1 MRIGLNFHC
10 CDRCLSGVEYYA
22 LGLLRGLAGID
33 QDNEYFVWT
42 NRPDLVRSNVPSA
55 ANLTIVP
62 VRHAGTRIARIAW
75 EHAVLP
81 RLAARYKLDVLHCTS
96 YICPTAR
103 CPVPCV
109 VTIHDTLALDRPQW
123 CKPTNAVYYRL
134 LLRRSAAKAARVI
147 SVSQQTARDLGRNT
161 PLPAAAL
168 RVVYPG
174 VDEIFRAD
182 GNPVCRRE
190 VRARYRLPE
199 RYVLYVGNIE
209 PKKNIA
215 TLLESQRR
223 LQEEGLPH
231 RLVIA
236 GKRAWKAAAELRLI
250 KRGAAAETVVWI
262 GYADRR
268 DLPYLYQMADV
279 FVFPSLYEGFGFPP
293 LEAMACGTPVVSS
306 SRGALAETAAGAAL
320 VVDPEDPQQITA
332 AVIKMITDAPTRD
345 RHREMG
351 LRQSRMFT
359 WRKSAEA
366 TLSIYK
372 EVADGYGQ

>member
-10 CDRCLSGVEYYA
+10 HDRRLSGVEYYA

-33 QDNEYFVWT
+33 RENEYFVWT
-42 NRPDLVRSNVPSA
+42 NDPTLVRDNVRSA
-55 ANLTIVP
+55 ANMTVIP
-62 VRHAGTRIARIAW
+62 VRHLGTRIARITW
-75 EHAVLP
+75 EHVVLP
-81 RLAARYKLDVLHCTS
+81 RLAARHKLDVLHCTS
-96 YICPTAR
+96 YICPATR

-109 VTIHDTLALDRPQW
+109 VTIHDTLALDQPRW
-123 CKPTNAVYYRL
+123 CKPTNAVYYRFL
-134 LLRRSAAKAARVI
+134 LKRSAAKAARVI
-147 SVSQQTARDLGRNT
+147 SVSQQTVRDLGRHT
-161 PLPAAAL
+161 ALPTAAV

-182 GNPVCRRE
+182 GDSVHRRK

-215 TLLESQRR
+215 TLLEVPQR
-223 LQEEGLPH
+223 LHEEGLPH

-236 GKRAWKAAAELRLI
+236 GGRAWKAAAELRLI
-250 KRGAAAETVVWI
+250 RRGAAAETVVWI
-262 GYADRR
+262 GYADRG

-306 SRGALAETAAGAAL
+306 SRGALAETAAGGAL
-320 VVDPEDPQQITA
+320 VVDPDDPQEITA
-332 AVIKMITDAPTRD
+332 GVIRMITDAPTRD

-351 LRQSRMFT
+351 LRQSGMFT

-372 EVADGYGQ
+372 EAADGHGR